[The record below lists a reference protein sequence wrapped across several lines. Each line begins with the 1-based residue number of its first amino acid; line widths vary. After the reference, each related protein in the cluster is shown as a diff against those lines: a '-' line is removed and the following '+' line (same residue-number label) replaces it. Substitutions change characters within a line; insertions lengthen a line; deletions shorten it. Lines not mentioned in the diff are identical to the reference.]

1 MVTFDFYYVLDCDL
15 ILLLL
20 VFLLCSTFYYYF
32 FESVKS
38 AV

>member
-1 MVTFDFYYVLDCDL
+1 MVTFAFYYVLDCDL